1 LTVGPDWGTINA
13 KEKRNPSAEDGLR
26 MRIREKNMKKI
37 LMVLLAGFLTASVA
51 MAQGTP
57 ERGKAL
63 TYPQLASLL
72 VKALGLA
79 EYLPA
84 APTTQQ
90 LFDILMQNGI
100 APADGWTMDEE
111 AAVSKGDLA
120 RVLVQSMQREDEVE
134 NPADPQ
140 SWLDALTAMGINLS
154 AASEALGSVDALPEV
169 VATDLGFSSTDP
181 LLYDIRVDSA
191 PVYQKLPAAAPVTVE
206 TVQAVIS
213 KVESSDRKKHHP
225 VTPTPH

>member
-1 LTVGPDWGTINA
+1 ML
-13 KEKRNPSAEDGLR
+13 

-51 MAQGTP
+51 LAQGTP
-57 ERGKAL
+57 EKGKAL

-84 APTTQQ
+84 APSTQQ

-120 RVLVQSMQREDEVE
+120 RVLIQAMQRDDEVE

-140 SWLDALTAMGINLS
+140 SWVDALAAMGINLS

-169 VATDLGFSSTDP
+169 VAADIGFTTTDP
-181 LLYDIRVDSA
+181 LFSDVRADST
-191 PVYQKLPAAAPVTVE
+191 PIHEQITEE
-206 TVQAVIS
+206 TVKKIIQ
-213 KVESSDRKKHHP
+213 KVEASNRKKHTP
-225 VTPTPH
+225 VNPTPH

>member
-1 LTVGPDWGTINA
+1 M
-13 KEKRNPSAEDGLR
+13 R

-51 MAQGTP
+51 LAQGTP
-57 ERGKAL
+57 EKGKAL

-120 RVLVQSMQREDEVE
+120 RVLIQAMQRKSQKAQMELQTVNGQGAQTQKMMMWMMPIMMAIFAFMYTAAFSLYIVISSVISLLTTFLINFIADKKFKPKEAGENEV
-134 NPADPQ
+134 
-140 SWLDALTAMGINLS
+140 
-154 AASEALGSVDALPEV
+154 
-169 VATDLGFSSTDP
+169 
-181 LLYDIRVDSA
+181 IRGR
-191 PVYQKLPAAAPVTVE
+191 VYIPPKKEEEPKQKKKKDKTVE
-206 TVQAVIS
+206 DGFLSGLAD
-213 KVESSDRKKHHP
+213 KKKH
-225 VTPTPH
+225 TRGRLK

>member
-1 LTVGPDWGTINA
+1 
-13 KEKRNPSAEDGLR
+13 

-51 MAQGTP
+51 LAQGTP
-57 ERGKAL
+57 EKGKAL

-120 RVLVQSMQREDEVE
+120 RVLIQAMQRDDEVE

-140 SWLDALTAMGINLS
+140 SWVDALAAMGINLS

-169 VATDLGFSSTDP
+169 VAADIGFTTTDP
-181 LLYDIRVDSA
+181 LFSDVRADST
-191 PVYQKLPAAAPVTVE
+191 PIHEQITEE
-206 TVQAVIS
+206 TVKKIIQ
-213 KVESSDRKKHHP
+213 KVEASNRKKHTP
-225 VTPTPH
+225 VNPTPH